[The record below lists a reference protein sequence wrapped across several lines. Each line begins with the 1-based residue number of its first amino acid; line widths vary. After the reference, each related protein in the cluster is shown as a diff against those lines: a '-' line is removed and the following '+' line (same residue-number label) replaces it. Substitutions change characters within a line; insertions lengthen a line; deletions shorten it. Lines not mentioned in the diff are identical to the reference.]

1 MPVEKRQKTSARG
14 SQHRNVRAGSVGFRI
29 AAAIRRRLLAFG
41 SFLERSGERA
51 IRLSLFRAGEFLK
64 HPLPR
69 RVRVHPTLATRTTGI
84 AVAAIAH
91 KLTPALEE
99 RGILRSLRRRRR
111 SLEGDLR
118 QLGREPERAM
128 PAVIAALLS
137 VAIAASLLPGP
148 SVDARTQ
155 ALDDGGLSLGASA
168 DYEPTFTT
176 EWGGTESPDRFAN
189 DGITASNTVADGV
202 LIGDVAVG
210 STFSMR
216 ATEVVTQASEPVVA
230 TTAIDGPIFLDDG
243 TLALPAAIDIV
254 VADGRDHVLIHVVTR
269 GETLVAIARRYKITS
284 MELIWSNGLQSA
296 DNPAAGKRL
305 RVPDTKG
312 IVVIVREH
320 ETLKSIAAKY
330 RVTPSTIRTYNKLK
344 TADLVIGMVLV
355 LPGGRGSAL
364 PTFTRND
371 GLIGYT
377 GPVPSVYSGVKFR
390 YPVPG
395 GRYVRGF
402 TRTHLGMDISN
413 SYGASI
419 VAAGDGVVVF
429 TGWRNNCG
437 GYQVIIAHGSNL
449 YSGYYHLSGIVA
461 STGQKVTRGTRIGR
475 IGQTGCATGPHLHFV
490 VARGFPLAGSSTLYN
505 PARFLP

>member
-1 MPVEKRQKTSARG
+1 MPDVKRPPTSARG
-14 SQHRNVRAGSVGFRI
+14 SKHRNVRAGSLTFRL

-69 RVRVHPTLATRTTGI
+69 RVRVHPTLATRTAGI

-91 KLTPALEE
+91 KVTPALEE
-99 RGILRSLRRRRR
+99 RGILRSMRRRRR
-111 SLEGDLR
+111 SLESGLR

-128 PAVIAALLS
+128 PAVIAGLLS
-137 VAIAASLLPGP
+137 VAIIASLLPGP
-148 SVDARTQ
+148 TIDARSQ
-155 ALDDGGLSLGASA
+155 ALNDGGMSLGPSVAS
-168 DYEPTFTT
+168 EPSFTT
-176 EWGGTESPDRFAN
+176 EWGGTENPDRLA
-189 DGITASNTVADGV
+189 TDGV
-202 LIGDVAVG
+202 TATTAVSDGMLIGDIATE

-216 ATEVVTQASEPVVA
+216 ATEVVAQSSDPVIA
-230 TTAIDGPIFLDDG
+230 TTATDGPIFLDDG
-243 TLALPAAIDIV
+243 TLELPAAIDIV
-254 VADGRDHVLIHVVTR
+254 VADGRDHVSIHVVAR
-269 GETLVAIARRYKITS
+269 GETLAAIARRYKITS

-305 RVPDTKG
+305 RVPDTNG

-320 ETLKSIAAKY
+320 ETLKSIASKY
-330 RVTPSTIRTYNKLK
+330 RVTPSKIRTYNKLK
-344 TADLVIGMVLV
+344 TADLVLGMVLV

-364 PTFTRND
+364 PTFTRKD
-371 GLIGYT
+371 GLIGYS
-377 GPVPSVYSGVKFR
+377 GPVPKVYSGVKFR

-413 SYGASI
+413 SYGASV

-449 YSGYYHLSGIVA
+449 YTGYYHLSGIVA
-461 STGQKVTRGTRIGR
+461 STGQKVTRGTRVGR

-490 VARGFPLAGSSTLYN
+490 VSRGFPLAGTSTLYN

>member
-1 MPVEKRQKTSARG
+1 MPDVKRQKTSARG
-14 SQHRNVRAGSVGFRI
+14 SKHRNVRAGSPTFRLV
-29 AAAIRRRLLAFG
+29 AAIRRRLLAFG

-64 HPLPR
+64 RPLPR
-69 RVRVHPTLATRTTGI
+69 RIHVHPTLAARTSGI

-91 KLTPALEE
+91 KVTPALEE

-111 SLEGDLR
+111 SLDSRLR
-118 QLGREPERAM
+118 KLRREPERAM
-128 PAVIAALLS
+128 PAVIAGLLS
-137 VAIAASLLPGP
+137 VAIIASLLPGP
-148 SVDARTQ
+148 TVDARTQ
-155 ALDDGGLSLGASA
+155 ALDDGGMSVGMGAA
-168 DYEPTFTT
+168 YEPTFTT
-176 EWGGTESPDRFAN
+176 VWGGTENPDRLAS
-189 DGITASNTVADGV
+189 DGIAESTAVSDGV
-202 LIGDVAVG
+202 LIGETATE

-216 ATEVVTQASEPVVA
+216 ATEVVVQAPDSVVA

-243 TLALPAAIDIV
+243 TLELPAAIDIV
-254 VADGRDHVLIHVVTR
+254 VADGRDHVLIHVVAR
-269 GETLVAIARRYKITS
+269 GETLAAIAKRYKISS

-296 DNPAAGKRL
+296 DNPAVGKRL
-305 RVPDTKG
+305 RVPDTRG
-312 IVVIVREH
+312 IVVTVREN
-320 ETLKSIAAKY
+320 ETLKSIASKY
-330 RVTPSTIRTYNKLK
+330 RVTPTTIRTYNKLK
-344 TADLVIGMVLV
+344 VVDLVLGMVLV
-355 LPGGRGSAL
+355 LPGGRGAAL
-364 PTFTRND
+364 PTFTRGD

-377 GPVPSVYSGVKFR
+377 GPLPAAYSGVKFR

-413 SYGASI
+413 AYGASI

-429 TGWRNNCG
+429 SGWRNNCG

-449 YSGYYHLSGIVA
+449 YTGYYHLSGIVA

-475 IGQTGCATGPHLHFV
+475 MGQTGCATGPHLHFV
-490 VARGFPLAGSSTLYN
+490 VSRGFPLAGASTLYN

>member
-1 MPVEKRQKTSARG
+1 MPDVKRQKTSARG
-14 SQHRNVRAGSVGFRI
+14 SKHRNVRAGSPAFRL

-41 SFLERSGERA
+41 SFLERSGEQA

-64 HPLPR
+64 RPLPR

-91 KLTPALEE
+91 KVTPALEE

-111 SLEGDLR
+111 SLDSGLR
-118 QLGREPERAM
+118 KLGREPERAM
-128 PAVIAALLS
+128 PAVIAGLLS
-137 VAIAASLLPGP
+137 VAIIASLLPGP
-148 SVDARTQ
+148 TVDARTQ
-155 ALDDGGLSLGASA
+155 ALDDGGMSLGMNTPA
-168 DYEPTFTT
+168 EPTFAT
-176 EWGGTESPDRFAN
+176 EWGGTENPDRLAT
-189 DGITASNTVADGV
+189 DGTTENMAVSDGV
-202 LIGDVAVG
+202 LIGEAPIEG
-210 STFSMR
+210 TFSMR
-216 ATEVVTQASEPVVA
+216 ATEVVAQVPDAVVA
-230 TTAIDGPIFLDDG
+230 TSATDGPIFLDDG
-243 TLALPAAIDIV
+243 TLELPAAIDIV
-254 VADGRDHVLIHVVTR
+254 VADGRDHVLIHVVAR
-269 GETLVAIARRYKITS
+269 GETLAAIARRYKISS

-296 DNPAAGKRL
+296 DNPPAGKRL
-305 RVPDTKG
+305 RVPDTRG
-312 IVVIVREH
+312 IVVTVREH
-320 ETLKSIAAKY
+320 ETLKSIASKY

-344 TADLVIGMVLV
+344 TADLVLGMVLV

-377 GPVPSVYSGVKFR
+377 GPIPSVYSGVKFR

-402 TRTHLGMDISN
+402 TRTHLGMDIAN

-461 STGQKVTRGTRIGR
+461 NTGQKVTRGTRIGR
-475 IGQTGCATGPHLHFV
+475 MGQTGCATGPHLHFV
-490 VARGFPLAGSSTLYN
+490 VSRGFPLAGASTLYN